1 MILYLETSNLVK
13 LYVREADS
21 GEIYSLVSKAEAVAA
36 SIVAYAEARAAFARK
51 FREKGITEDDHKRIK
66 KDLDSDW
73 EKLFVI
79 KLTDVLVKSAGDLA
93 EKCSLRGFD
102 AIHLVS
108 ALELQ
113 KALSDPVVFSSS
125 DAKLRE
131 SARAE
136 GLL

>member
-21 GEIYSLVSKAEAVAA
+21 GEISSLVSKAEAVAA

-113 KALSDPVVFSSS
+113 KAVSDPVVFSSS

>member
-113 KALSDPVVFSSS
+113 KAVSDPVVFSSS

-136 GLL
+136 GLR